1 MLDQLREQMLVQE
14 EERLASLA
22 LRNRILTV
30 GLVVWG
36 VLLLGWLI
44 YSFVR
49 GLLRL
54 RAAALAGDFDVLF
67 TLPFSNCA
75 TLL

>member
-44 YSFVR
+44 
-49 GLLRL
+49 
-54 RAAALAGDFDVLF
+54 
-67 TLPFSNCA
+67 
-75 TLL
+75 